1 MQRSI
6 DHQRQA
12 LDELQQLQQSMKEA
26 MQEQRQGETGREMG
40 TETVEIPDSEKKDGS
55 FRQDVMKNMREDR
68 LEGYSDEIQRYF
80 ESLME

>member
-26 MQEQRQGETGREMG
+26 MQEQRQGENGREME
-40 TETVEIPDSEKKDGS
+40 TEKVEIPDSEKKDGS